1 MSKFNEKFKMIMESI
16 SDANIIYPTEFIDEK
31 NSSGEKLELNGK
43 HFSSKEIEDEINK
56 IAETLKEK
64 GFKECFTAPN
74 AIRER
79 HFARPE
85 DYSIAYL
92 GKYYDYF
99 GETLKDCF
107 EKSYRKFII
116 REVYKH
122 NGADSNTSIEIAISY
137 NKNDKSPLINT
148 KTRADGTIFTYHT
161 PSYAGYVERIKKFR
175 PGCSDKLRE
184 KIINSAIDALNN
196 TQIAN
201 LSKFDILN
209 N

>member
-1 MSKFNEKFKMIMESI
+1 MSKFDEKFKIIMEAI
-16 SDANIIYPTEFIDEK
+16 GDTNIIYPNEFIDEK
-31 NSSGEKLELNGK
+31 IASDEKLNNK

-56 IAETLKEK
+56 IAELLKEK
-64 GFKECFTAPN
+64 GFKECVTAPN
-74 AIRER
+74 VIRER

-85 DYSIAYL
+85 DDNVAYL
-92 GKYYDYF
+92 GKHYDYR

-107 EKSYRKFII
+107 EKSYRKLII

-137 NKNDKSPLINT
+137 NKNDKPPMITT
-148 KTRADGTIFTYHT
+148 KTRADGTIFTCHT
-161 PSYAGYVERIKKFR
+161 PNCAGYFERIKKFR
-175 PGCSDKLRE
+175 PGVTDKLRE
-184 KIINSAIDALNN
+184 KIINSAIDVLNN
-196 TQIAN
+196 TQIAD